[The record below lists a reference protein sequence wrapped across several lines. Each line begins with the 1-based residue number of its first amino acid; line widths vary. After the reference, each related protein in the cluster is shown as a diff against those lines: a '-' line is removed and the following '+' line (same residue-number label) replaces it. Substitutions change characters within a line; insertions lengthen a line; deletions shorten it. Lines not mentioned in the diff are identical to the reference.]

1 MKDIELFGTH
11 TKEYSPATFGDALKK
26 CLKFANSLPAEPVF
40 TAIIAATNLM
50 IDSYEYKQQS
60 MLIQELVERISV
72 LEERVKELTLKRFDE
87 EQMQNLT
94 AYALIKS
101 KDCYQKAQLVRIV
114 DVLMQAA
121 NEDKSDSHDADVLID
136 IISSL
141 NAKEA
146 SFFKW
151 LTGTDIKGNR
161 GFGRDYR
168 RLEQYGYNKD
178 EVTSWAYETDFRNQA
193 NSLLNIMVGKGLLE
207 KHYELKPHLD
217 SSFTTWGNLKDNLGI
232 DDVEI
237 QQSEIFTITDY
248 GVRYYKLINGL

>member
-1 MKDIELFGTH
+1 MKDIEKYGVQE
-11 TKEYSPATFGDALKK
+11 KNYSPEKFGAFLGG
-26 CLKFANSLPAEPVF
+26 CLKL
-40 TAIIAATNLM
+40 AACGNPYAAVASFVLNTF
-50 IDSYEYKQQS
+50 EQKQQCK
-60 MLIQELVERISV
+60 LIQELVDRISL
-72 LEERVKELTLKRFDE
+72 LEEQIKKLTLQRFDE
-87 EQMQNLT
+87 KPMQEIT
-94 AYALIKS
+94 TYALIKS
-101 KDCYQKAQLVRIV
+101 KDCYQDAQLARIV
-114 DVLMQAA
+114 DVLLQTA
-121 NEDKSDSHDADVLID
+121 NQDCYSNHDADVMID

-151 LTGTDIKGNR
+151 LTETDIKGNR

-207 KHYELKPHLD
+207 KQYELKPHLD
-217 SSFTTWGNLKDNLGI
+217 SSFTTWGNIKDNLGI
-232 DDVEI
+232 DDVEVH
-237 QQSEIFTITDY
+237 QSEIYTLTNY